1 MRFTGP
7 RFNWAGR
14 FSRPEDP
21 GDGTRPRRLR
31 LPLGGSRL
39 GRLIVGLN
47 LLGLAVLIVGALVL
61 NEFRQGLIDAR
72 VDSLRTQSDLISYV
86 LVQGATV
93 SEPEPVMDVGKA
105 INLLQLLDIPR
116 TERARLYDSEGN
128 LLADS
133 DVIADKVMVR
143 PLPPARPRT
152 VNFLRRMLP
161 HGESEATREARA
173 HVAEIAEVRTALGG
187 KPVEQVREAETGGR
201 LVSVSVPIQRVKA
214 VLGVLTI
221 EVGDVDKIVAA
232 QRAALLP
239 FILIAVGVNLVSS
252 LLLNTWVA
260 RPVMRLAQAADSI
273 RLKRARILSLPDIAE
288 RNDEIGDLTRALEA
302 MTTTL
307 SARMDATER
316 FAADVSHE
324 IKNPL
329 TSIRSAVETL
339 EMAPTPAAQA
349 RLLPILKHDVGR
361 LDRLITDISNA
372 SRLDAELSR
381 EAPRSIDL
389 GKLLGDIAG
398 LYSVS
403 DRESAVPVVFQSAS
417 TGEGAFRV
425 VGREGPIGQVVRN
438 LIDNARSF
446 SPEDGSV
453 RIAVARGPDKT
464 VIATVEDDGPGI
476 PVENLESIFE
486 RFYTERPRAGGGAK
500 RSAFGGHSGL
510 GLSIAR
516 QIVEIHGGRIHA
528 ENRTDAAGHV
538 LGARFVMTLPAAA

>member
-1 MRFTGP
+1 MATDDE
-7 RFNWAGR
+7 
-14 FSRPEDP
+14 SQSS
-21 GDGTRPRRLR
+21 RPRRMR
-31 LPLGGSRL
+31 LPLTGSRL
-39 GRLIVGLN
+39 GRLIIGLN
-47 LLGLAVLIVGALVL
+47 LLGLAVIIVGALVL

-86 LVQGATV
+86 LVEGATV
-93 SEPEPVMDVGKA
+93 GEPEPALNVEKA
-105 INLLQLLDIPR
+105 VELLQLLDIPR
-116 TERARLYDSEGN
+116 SERARLYDGQGRI
-128 LLADS
+128 LADT

-143 PLPPARPRT
+143 PLPPARGRGFNPLQYFWPAGR
-152 VNFLRRMLP
+152 
-161 HGESEATREARA
+161 REAAREAAAHRA
-173 HVAEIAEVRTALGG
+173 EVAEVAAALSGHA
-187 KPVEQVREAETGGR
+187 VQQVREAETGGR

-232 QRAALLP
+232 QREALIP
-239 FILIAVGVNLVSS
+239 FILIAVAVTLVSS
-252 LLLNTWVA
+252 VLLNNLVA

-288 RNDEIGDLTRALEA
+288 RDDEIGDLSRALEA
-302 MTTTL
+302 MTSTL
-307 SARMDATER
+307 SDRMDATER

-339 EMAPTPAAQA
+339 EMSPTAAAQA
-349 RLLPILKHDVGR
+349 RLLPILKNDVGR

-381 EAPRSIDL
+381 EAPRRIDL

-398 LYSVS
+398 FYQASA
-403 DRESAVPVVFQSAS
+403 REGDPEVRFKGAK
-417 TGEGAFRV
+417 GEDLRV
-425 VGREGPIGQVVRN
+425 VGREGPIGQVFRN

-446 SPEDGSV
+446 SPPGGLVEVGLS
-453 RIAVARGPDKT
+453 RGPLRT
-464 VIATVEDDGPGI
+464 VVATVEDQGPGV
-476 PVENLESIFE
+476 PADNLESIFE
-486 RFYTERPRAGGGAK
+486 RFYTERPKAGATARA
-500 RSAFGGHSGL
+500 SFGGHSGL

-528 ENRTDAAGHV
+528 ENRVGEDGEVA
-538 LGARFVMTLPAAA
+538 GARFVISFPQAA